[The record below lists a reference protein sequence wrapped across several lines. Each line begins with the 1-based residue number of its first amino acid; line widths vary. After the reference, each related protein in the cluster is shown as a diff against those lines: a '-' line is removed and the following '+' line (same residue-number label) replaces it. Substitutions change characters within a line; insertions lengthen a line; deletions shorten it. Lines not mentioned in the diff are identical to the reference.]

1 MLSPSDVNQLIAN
14 VIKREG
20 GYVDHPK
27 DPGGR
32 TKYGISQR
40 SYPDEDIR
48 GLTLERASEIYRRDF
63 IERHGIHELA
73 DYRTAE
79 LVVDWL
85 VHSGPLAIRTLQR
98 RLDVRVDGIIGPETR
113 ARLNQ
118 VEPRQILRWRL
129 EFLIGLTGH
138 PFIKG
143 WVKRLFELG
152 L

>member
-1 MLSPSDVNQLIAN
+1 MLSPHDVNRLIDA
-14 VIKREG
+14 VIEREG

-48 GLTLERASEIYRRDF
+48 NLTVARARELYRRDF
-63 IERHGIHELA
+63 IEKHRIDEFS

-79 LVVDWL
+79 LVLDWL

-98 RLDVRVDGIIGPETR
+98 RLNVTVDGLVGPETL
-113 ARLNQ
+113 ARVNQ
-118 VEPRQILRWRL
+118 LELRQMLRWRL

-143 WVKRLFELG
+143 WVKRLFDLG

>member
-1 MLSPSDVNQLIAN
+1 MLSPHDVNRLIEG
-14 VIKREG
+14 IIEREG

-40 SYPDEDIR
+40 SYPGEDIQ
-48 GLTLERASEIYRRDF
+48 GMSIARASAIYRRDF
-63 IERHGIHELA
+63 IEKYGIDQLD

-79 LVVDWL
+79 LVLDWL
-85 VHSGPLAIRTLQR
+85 VHSGTLAIRTLQR
-98 RLDVRVDGIIGPETR
+98 RLDVGVDGVVGPQTI
-113 ARLNQ
+113 ARLKQ

-143 WVKRLFELG
+143 WVNRLFKLG

>member
-1 MLSPSDVNQLIAN
+1 MISERDVKRLIDSI
-14 VIKREG
+14 IKREG
-20 GYVDHPK
+20 GYVDHPS

-40 SYPDEDIR
+40 SYPHEDIPN
-48 GLTLERASEIYRRDF
+48 LTVERASEIYRRDF
-63 IERHGIHELA
+63 VEKHRIHQF
-73 DYRTAE
+73 DNYRTAE
-79 LVVDWL
+79 LVLDWL

-98 RLDVRVDGIIGPETR
+98 KLDLKVDGIVGPQTF
-113 ARLNQ
+113 AKLNELDPQ
-118 VEPRQILRWRL
+118 QILRWRL
-129 EFLIGLTGH
+129 QFLIGLTGH

>member
-1 MLSPSDVNQLIAN
+1 MISEPDVNRLIQA
-14 VIKREG
+14 IIRREG
-20 GYVDHPK
+20 GYVDHPQ

-40 SYPDEDIR
+40 SYPNEDIKN
-48 GLTLERASEIYRRDF
+48 LTVERASAIYRRDF
-63 IERHGIHELA
+63 IEKHGIDQLD

-85 VHSGPLAIRTLQR
+85 VHSGVLAIRTLQR
-98 RLDVRVDGIIGPETR
+98 RLDVTVDGVIGPQTL
-113 ARLNQ
+113 ARLKQ
-118 VEPRQILRWRL
+118 IEPRQILRWRL